1 MTMDATPE
9 STRPGRRKL
18 AAAVISSITAL
29 LIGGLITGS
38 ATAGPNRP
46 AVIQLD
52 WVVGLMND
60 SSPPTAD
67 GLRRHFAPG
76 FLKAVSREQLLS
88 ALYPAWS
95 ERPVTV
101 RRIRNEQSIGA
112 VATLATR
119 GASFQVTVTVELT
132 GSHRIIG
139 LMLQPVAPK
148 LTSWRSIDQ
157 SLSRLGRHVALYVG
171 SPGGRTI
178 HAMNASDPLAVGSA
192 FKLYVLGAL
201 AQAVEQ
207 GRFGWQQQLAISDA
221 HK

>member
-1 MTMDATPE
+1 MTSELDFAWRIRNDDGRNTRIDPAWPAQARGGRDQLDHRAPDW
-9 STRPGRRKL
+9 RPGHGEPDGR
-18 AAAVISSITAL
+18 TE
-29 LIGGLITGS
+29 T
-38 ATAGPNRP
+38 P

-67 GLRRHFAPG
+67 GLRRHFPPG

-119 GASFQVTVTVELT
+119 GASFQVTVTVEPT
-132 GSHRIIG
+132 GSHRIVG

-157 SLSRLGRHVALYVG
+157 SLSRLGRHVAL
-171 SPGGRTI
+171 
-178 HAMNASDPLAVGSA
+178 
-192 FKLYVLGAL
+192 
-201 AQAVEQ
+201 
-207 GRFGWQQQLAISDA
+207 
-221 HK
+221 